1 MRADDIQAIRA
12 LPGFG
17 VMDDAVLSRLVG
29 VSFLQNFPT
38 GVVLHEQGH
47 AADFL
52 FVLISGSAELTA
64 SHGNSEGTVTIHGPG
79 RPFSLGAVISEQPT
93 LACARTIGPARALM
107 IPASAVRKALAD
119 CSRFSQAMLIEM
131 SRQNLDLVREIN
143 NQKLRNSAERLANW
157 ILSSAG
163 RDGHETIQL
172 PFRKRTLASLLGM
185 TPENLSR
192 TIASLEPH
200 GVSFQGAA
208 IAIRDAD
215 ALRRLAR
222 PTALIDA

>member
-1 MRADDIQAIRA
+1 MRAEDIQAIRA
-12 LPGFG
+12 LPGFS
-17 VMDDAVLSRLVG
+17 VMDDVVFSRLMA
-29 VSFLQNFPT
+29 VSFLQTFPT
-38 GVVLHEQGH
+38 GVVLHEQGSH
-47 AADFL
+47 ADFL
-52 FVLISGSAELTA
+52 FVLLSGSAELTA
-64 SHGNSEGTVTIHGPG
+64 CHGNSEGTVMIYGPG
-79 RPFSLGAVISEQPT
+79 RPFSLASVISDEPA
-93 LACARTIGPARALM
+93 LACARTIGPSLALM
-107 IPASAVRKALAD
+107 VPASAMRVALSD
-119 CSRFSQAMLIEM
+119 CCRFSQAMLVEV

-157 ILSSAG
+157 ILSSAERVG
-163 RDGHETIQL
+163 AEQIQL

-200 GVSFQGAA
+200 GVSFHGAA
-208 IAIRDAD
+208 IAIRDAE